1 MPDSNAALREEE
13 ELSLSNMNKFKKVEK
28 EYVSSP
34 LPQEEEQNYPNT
46 LAQYRKYVVES
57 SEEEESEELR
67 QKKTFKSKPQ
77 KRVKEE

>member
-1 MPDSNAALREEE
+1 
-13 ELSLSNMNKFKKVEK
+13 MNKFKETKKE

-57 SEEEESEELR
+57 SEEEESEDLR
-67 QKKTFKSKPQ
+67 QKKTLKSKARRRE
-77 KRVKEE
+77 KDE